1 MCSVQKRS
9 HSSLLVVVTTSWPS
23 TLTHTDHFC
32 HSIHMSQNPLL
43 GVAKSETLEEEKM
56 WGSCTARSELQ
67 PTETLV
73 VCTHPDLS
81 AHLLYL
87 ALCLPFSRSF
97 RSVNASVRL
106 KRGSEDEK
114 KNMDGGGKKK
124 IKPSVCLFLA
134 LNSRHF
140 WFCSLKLQTLG
151 FWQRL
156 LFAPSFKAEIRVI
169 YAGELFPNAQ
179 PYQQ

>member
-1 MCSVQKRS
+1 MAVHAHSHRS
-9 HSSLLVVVTTSWPS
+9 FLPLHSHVPESLAGCCKEWNTRRRKDVRVMHCQIRTSADWNSGCVYPS
-23 TLTHTDHFC
+23 W
-32 HSIHMSQNPLL
+32 SIGSSFIFSPLSPIQPQFQ
-43 GVAKSETLEEEKM
+43 VSERECEIETRQWRREEKYG
-56 WGSCTARSELQ
+56 WRRE
-67 PTETLV
+67 
-73 VCTHPDLS
+73 
-81 AHLLYL
+81 
-87 ALCLPFSRSF
+87 
-97 RSVNASVRL
+97 
-106 KRGSEDEK
+106 
-114 KNMDGGGKKK
+114 KK